1 MDNIILVGMPGAGK
15 STVGVLLAKTL
26 GYAFLDTDLVI
37 QAREGALLQQLLD
50 ARGQE
55 AFLEAEADAVCAVS
69 CRCTVIATGGS
80 AVYRTRAVERLR
92 ELGRV
97 VYLRLPLDEVE
108 RRLNNIG
115 SRGIAM
121 APGQTLAD
129 LYAYRTPLY
138 EGCADLTVDTAGQT
152 LEESVSAVLRALGK
166 DEKGAPADPLNMATT
181 NVKEESH
188 EIQ

>member
-129 LYAYRTPLY
+129 LYAYRTP
-138 EGCADLTVDTAGQT
+138 CT
-152 LEESVSAVLRALGK
+152 RA
-166 DEKGAPADPLNMATT
+166 APT
-181 NVKEESH
+181 
-188 EIQ
+188 

>member
-1 MDNIILVGMPGAGK
+1 VDNIILVGMPGAGK

-37 QAREGALLQQLLD
+37 QAG
-50 ARGQE
+50 RGPSSSSSWMQGPG

-121 APGQTLAD
+121 APARLWPTS
-129 LYAYRTPLY
+129 TPIVPP
-138 EGCADLTVDTAGQT
+138 CT
-152 LEESVSAVLRALGK
+152 RA
-166 DEKGAPADPLNMATT
+166 APT
-181 NVKEESH
+181 
-188 EIQ
+188 

>member
-37 QAREGALLQQLLD
+37 QQREGALLQSLVDSL
-50 ARGQE
+50 GVE
-55 AFLEAEADAVCAVS
+55 AFLDVEADAICSVE
-69 CRCTVIATGGS
+69 CRGTVIAPGGS
-80 AVYRTRAVERLR
+80 AVCRERAMEHLR
-92 ELGRV
+92 ALGRV
-97 VYLRLPLDEVE
+97 LYLRVPLPELE
-108 RRLNNIG
+108 RRIDNITT
-115 SRGIAM
+115 RGIAM

-166 DEKGAPADPLNMATT
+166 GETGPLPTP
-181 NVKEESH
+181 
-188 EIQ
+188 

>member
-26 GYAFLDTDLVI
+26 GYAFLDTDLVL

-50 ARGQE
+50 AKGRE

-80 AVYRTRAVERLR
+80 AVYRARAVEHLR

-166 DEKGAPADPLNMATT
+166 GETGPLPTP
-181 NVKEESH
+181 
-188 EIQ
+188 